1 MASSRDRIAELAK
14 TYLEA
19 EREPDFD
26 LDFGEADISSMDALS
41 FVKSISSDLGVE
53 IPAEDFSGFKN
64 LQDIVDYVDAR
75 S

>member
-41 FVKSISSDLGVE
+41 FVKSISSEFGVE

-64 LQDIVDYVDAR
+64 LQDLVDYVDAR
-75 S
+75 A